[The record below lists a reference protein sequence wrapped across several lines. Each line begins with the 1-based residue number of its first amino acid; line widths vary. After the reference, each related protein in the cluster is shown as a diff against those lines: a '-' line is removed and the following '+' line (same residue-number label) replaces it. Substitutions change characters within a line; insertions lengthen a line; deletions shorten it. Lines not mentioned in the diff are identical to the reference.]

1 MDRGYNDYKLYAQ
14 WTDNN
19 IYFVTRLKDNA
30 DFVVIAEQKVPKNR
44 NILADQ
50 LIIFSWYYSNK
61 DRSHVLRRVVVWDIE
76 KDKEIVLLTNILIL
90 ALPPYRISTKTDGK
104 LSSFSR
110 LLNKI

>member
-50 LIIFSWYYSNK
+50 LIIFS
-61 DRSHVLRRVVVWDIE
+61 
-76 KDKEIVLLTNILIL
+76 
-90 ALPPYRISTKTDGK
+90 
-104 LSSFSR
+104 
-110 LLNKI
+110 